1 MDVTEML
8 QRLAAEKITPDDPL
22 CGVDDMSVEIV
33 DTSTDSQV
41 GEIQSLK
48 EQMDL
53 SITKE
58 VVPKESRPRCTDD
71 IAGQVRREISI

>member
-1 MDVTEML
+1 ML

-41 GEIQSLK
+41 GEILSLK
-48 EQMDL
+48 EHL
-53 SITKE
+53 ITKE